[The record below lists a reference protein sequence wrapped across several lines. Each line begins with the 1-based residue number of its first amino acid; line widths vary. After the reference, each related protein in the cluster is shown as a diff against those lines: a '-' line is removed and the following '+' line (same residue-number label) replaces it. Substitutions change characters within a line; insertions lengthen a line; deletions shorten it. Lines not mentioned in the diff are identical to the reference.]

1 MSLEQ
6 KFIYVH
12 MNMCSYIKIIWRL
25 NMENKLKR
33 EKIGKNAA
41 YVGIFGNI
49 LLTTF
54 NFIIGILSGSTAL
67 IAESAHTLSDI
78 LTSIIA
84 FIGFKLGMRPATE
97 DHPYGYGRA
106 EPIAGLIIVAFLLIV
121 AYEILSSV
129 YMKLTVGGAL
139 TPPDP
144 IAAVMALIGII
155 INFVMTK
162 YIMKAGKKIDSPA
175 LIADAHHQ
183 KVDIYSCAAIFIG
196 VIGAQLGFTIL
207 DPLIAI
213 LISILVLKT
222 ALHVTRENISNLLGK
237 IPSKDILNDIKSAAL
252 SISGIHGVHNLKV
265 NYIGSYASAELHVEA
280 NEDLTL
286 KEAHKM
292 AHMVEDCIINNIS
305 VIKSANVHVCPLD
318 ECNKL

>member
-1 MSLEQ
+1 
-6 KFIYVH
+6 
-12 MNMCSYIKIIWRL
+12 
-25 NMENKLKR
+25 MENKLQR
-33 EKIGKNAA
+33 ERIGKKAA

-67 IAESAHTLSDI
+67 IAEAAHTLSDI

-106 EPIAGLIIVAFLLIV
+106 EPIASLIIVAFLLIV

-129 YMKLTVGGAL
+129 YVKLTVGGAL
-139 TPPDP
+139 TAPDP

-155 INFVMTK
+155 INFLMTT

-175 LIADAHHQ
+175 LVADAHHQ

-196 VIGAQLGFTIL
+196 IIGAQIGFPIL
-207 DPLIAI
+207 DPLIA
-213 LISILVLKT
+213 LFISILVLKT
-222 ALHVTRENISNLLGK
+222 AFHVARENINNLLGK

-252 SISGIHGVHNLKV
+252 SVSGIYGVHNLKI
-265 NYIGSYASAELHVEA
+265 NYIGSYASTELHVEA
-280 NEDLTL
+280 DNSLTL
-286 KEAHKM
+286 IEAHKI
-292 AHMVEDCIINNIS
+292 AHMVEDCIISNVNI
-305 VIKSANVHVCPLD
+305 IKSANVHVCPLD
-318 ECNKL
+318 ECNEL

>member
-1 MSLEQ
+1 
-6 KFIYVH
+6 
-12 MNMCSYIKIIWRL
+12 
-25 NMENKLKR
+25 MENKLQR
-33 EKIGKNAA
+33 ERIGKKAA

-67 IAESAHTLSDI
+67 IAEAAHTLSDI

-106 EPIAGLIIVAFLLIV
+106 EPIASLIIVAFLLIV

-129 YMKLTVGGAL
+129 YVKLTVGGAL
-139 TPPDP
+139 TAPDP

-155 INFVMTK
+155 INFLMTT

-175 LIADAHHQ
+175 LVADAHHQ

-196 VIGAQLGFTIL
+196 IIGAQIGFPIL
-207 DPLIAI
+207 DPLIA
-213 LISILVLKT
+213 LFISILVLKT
-222 ALHVTRENISNLLGK
+222 AFHVARENINNLLGK

-252 SISGIHGVHNLKV
+252 SVSGIYGVHNLKI
-265 NYIGSYASAELHVEA
+265 NYIGSYASTELHVKA
-280 NEDLTL
+280 DNSLTL
-286 KEAHKM
+286 IEAHKI
-292 AHMVEDCIINNIS
+292 AHMVEDSIINKIS
-305 VIKSANVHVCPLD
+305 TIKSANIHVCPLD
-318 ECNKL
+318 ECSDL

>member
-1 MSLEQ
+1 
-6 KFIYVH
+6 
-12 MNMCSYIKIIWRL
+12 
-25 NMENKLKR
+25 MENKPQR
-33 EKIGKNAA
+33 EKIGKKAA

-67 IAESAHTLSDI
+67 IAEAAHTLSDI

-84 FIGFKLGMRPATE
+84 FIGFKLGMKPATE

-129 YMKLTVGGAL
+129 YVKLTVGGAL

-144 IAAVMALIGII
+144 IAAVMALIGIM
-155 INFVMTK
+155 INFLMTT

-175 LIADAHHQ
+175 LVADAHHQ

-196 VIGAQLGFTIL
+196 VIGAQMGFPIL

-213 LISILVLKT
+213 FISMLVLKT
-222 ALHVTRENISNLLGK
+222 AFHVARQNISNLLGK
-237 IPSKDILNDIKSAAL
+237 IPSTEILDDIKSAAL
-252 SISGIHGVHNLKV
+252 SISGIYGVHNLKI

-280 NEDLTL
+280 DNNLTL

-292 AHMVEDCIINNIS
+292 AHMVEDCIISNVNI
-305 VIKSANVHVCPLD
+305 IKSANVHVCPLD
-318 ECNKL
+318 EYNEL